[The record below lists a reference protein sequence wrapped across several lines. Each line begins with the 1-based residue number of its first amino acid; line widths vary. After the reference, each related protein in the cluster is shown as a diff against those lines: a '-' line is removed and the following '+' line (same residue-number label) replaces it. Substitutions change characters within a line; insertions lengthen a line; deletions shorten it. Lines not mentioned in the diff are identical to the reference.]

1 MPIRAPRVFTIP
13 PGVPFLPTLSR
24 ALLDGALIEGFP
36 GVDGSLALA
45 DATIY
50 VPTQRAAAAL
60 AEALVAAS
68 GRASLILPRIAPLGA
83 FEPDE
88 PASFA
93 ENAADEAPR
102 PGPPPAVG
110 ALTRRHM
117 LATLVRRWGQA
128 LRGAIRGADANGLAF
143 DPREPALVAATPAEA
158 YALAGDLA
166 ALIDDMI
173 IDKVD
178 PKALDTLAP
187 QSYDRYWGI
196 TLDFLKIAFAAWP
209 DWLVEQ
215 GLIDRAARVAA
226 LVEAEVAGLASGAR
240 RGPTLIAGSTGAN
253 RATARL
259 IAAVAR
265 ADEGAVVLP
274 GLDAHL
280 DDRAWEMI
288 GARDGDAQGLAGHP
302 QALLHRLIGLIG
314 VARDEVRPLGAP
326 TRALSARAAL
336 VSEALRPAEFDRRV
350 ARPQGR
356 ARSRRRRR
364 GARGRDGDRGRPR
377 DRGGAG
383 AGHRD
388 ARSFGDA
395 R

>member
-36 GVDGSLALA
+36 GADGPLALA

-93 ENAADEAPR
+93 DVAADEAPR

-143 DPREPALVAATPAEA
+143 DETR
-158 YALAGDLA
+158 AGAGRRNSGRGLCARRRPCGADRRHDHRQGRSEGA
-166 ALIDDMI
+166 RN
-173 IDKVD
+173 
-178 PKALDTLAP
+178 LAP
-187 QSYDRYWGI
+187 ETYDRYWRI

-209 DWLVEQ
+209 EWLAEQ

-240 RGPTLIAGSTGAN
+240 RGPTIVAGSTGAN

-265 ADEGAVVLP
+265 ADQGAVVLP
-274 GLDAHL
+274 GLDTRL
-280 DDRAWEMI
+280 DERAWAMI

-314 VARDEVRPLGAP
+314 VTRDDVRPLGAP
-326 TRALSARAAL
+326 TKALAARAAL
-336 VSEALRPAEFDRRV
+336 VERGAAPGRIRPTPGAT
-350 ARPQGR
+350 ARTRSLPPPSPR
-356 ARSRRRRR
+356 RSRTW
-364 GARGRDGDRGRPR
+364 P
-377 DRGGAG
+377 
-383 AGHRD
+383 
-388 ARSFGDA
+388 
-395 R
+395 

>member
-36 GVDGSLALA
+36 GADGPLALA

-60 AEALVAAS
+60 AEALIAAS

-128 LRGAIRGADANGLAF
+128 LRGAIRGADANGLHF
-143 DPREPALVAATPAEA
+143 DPSEPALVAATPAEA

-178 PKALDTLAP
+178 PKALETLAP
-187 QSYDRYWGI
+187 QSLRPLLGDHPR
-196 TLDFLKIAFAAWP
+196 LPENRLRR
-209 DWLVEQ
+209 L
-215 GLIDRAARVAA
+215 
-226 LVEAEVAGLASGAR
+226 AGLAGGAGPYRSRGPR
-240 RGPTLIAGSTGAN
+240 RGAGRSGD
-253 RATARL
+253 RRARL
-259 IAAVAR
+259 
-265 ADEGAVVLP
+265 G
-274 GLDAHL
+274 
-280 DDRAWEMI
+280 
-288 GARDGDAQGLAGHP
+288 
-302 QALLHRLIGLIG
+302 
-314 VARDEVRPLGAP
+314 
-326 TRALSARAAL
+326 RAAGDRPSL
-336 VSEALRPAEFDRRV
+336 PARPAPIAPPR
-350 ARPQGR
+350 ASSPPSPGPIR
-356 ARSRRRRR
+356 ARSSCP
-364 GARGRDGDRGRPR
+364 ASTPISTSAPGR
-377 DRGGAG
+377 
-383 AGHRD
+383 
-388 ARSFGDA
+388 
-395 R
+395 